1 MNEVEIPLKLTG
13 IAQAKAELKSLK
25 DQILTATDPQQMS
38 ELADKAGLLQQ
49 KLVGVNK
56 QIAEFDKGSNIDQVK
71 NSFSGLSE
79 SIANLDFSK
88 ASKES
93 ANLNQTIKALK
104 PEDLT
109 KQFKGF
115 ASTIGNL
122 GKSFLSLGKVIL
134 ANPIFFIATIIIGI
148 VLAITG
154 LLKYFGVLDEII
166 EKLMI
171 PINALIDGFK
181 WLTDTIGLTSFEAED
196 NAERI
201 QKANEEI
208 IASSK
213 TRTETVGAMYDFEIE
228 KAKIAGK
235 DTTKLEVNKSK
246 ALSNEAKLRRD
257 RQVKELQ
264 ALNKI
269 ANEENADQRKKLKES
284 INAENIAIRQGS
296 RERILIL
303 LRETAK
309 KKEEYKKQR
318 EDAKK
323 LTEDTAKEEKAEA
336 DARAKEAQARYK
348 EKRDALKKEIEEIQ
362 KEIAIANKLIIDSGK
377 TQQQR
382 EVDDVKLKYTALIA
396 EATKHKQD
404 TTAFLQA
411 QQIEV
416 DAINKT
422 FSDAEIEKQKKLD
435 EEKLANEK
443 RVADGLK
450 AFKESELQKE
460 EELDELIYQSKLTAQ
475 QKELE
480 ANQYKFDELK
490 AQYERYGKDTTYLI
504 AQQKEEED
512 KINAKYTLAEIE
524 KAKQV
529 RDTKIQFASDIANGI
544 GAIGEMFIK
553 DQKKLEKFNKAQ
565 ALVQIGID
573 TAKAISSLVA
583 MSQANPANAVTGGGA
598 GIAQFAS
605 GIVQI
610 ITNVAKAKSLLSNP
624 SGTPSGGGGGGGDEP
639 DTSTSVTQA
648 TPVLQM
654 FGQGNNLN
662 SQGGTK
668 SVNANQNMVVTAI
681 VSETE
686 ITNTQNKISKIQQS
700 AEL

>member
-13 IAQAKAELKSLK
+13 VGSMKAELKSLK
-25 DQILTATDPQQMS
+25 VAIAEATDPTQMQA
-38 ELADKAGLLQQ
+38 LAERAGEVADRIKDANEQ
-49 KLVGVNK
+49 VAV
-56 QIAEFDKGSNIDQVK
+56 FTTGSKFEAVS
-71 NSFSGLSE
+71 NSFGAIQNDLAS
-79 SIANLDFSK
+79 LDFEGASEK
-88 ASKES
+88 A
-93 ANLNQTIKALK
+93 QV
-104 PEDLT
+104 
-109 KQFKGF
+109 F
-115 ASTIGNL
+115 ATNL
-122 GKSFLSLGKVIL
+122 GKLNKADISSAIKNITSTVKTLGGAFVKLGMQIL
-134 ANPIFFIATIIIGI
+134 ANPIFLLVAVIIAIVVAIGVFLHKI
-148 VLAITG
+148 
-154 LLKYFGVLDEII
+154 GVLQKII
-166 EKLMI
+166 AVLMI
-171 PINALIDGFK
+171 PINLLIDAFKFLSDAIGF
-181 WLTDTIGLTSFEAED
+181 TSYAAEE
-196 NAERI
+196 NAEKI
-201 QKANEEI
+201 KKANESI
-208 IASSK
+208 IESSK
-213 TRTETVGAMYDFEIE
+213 ARTEAVGSMYDFEIE

-284 INAENIAIRQGS
+284 IHAENITIRQGS

-323 LTEDTAKEEKAEA
+323 VADDEANEAKKKAEEQ
-336 DARAKEAQARYK
+336 AKEAQARYK
-348 EKRDALKKEIEEIQ
+348 EKKDALKKAIEDIQ
-362 KEIAIANKLIIDSGK
+362 KEIATANKFVTDSSK

-396 EATKHKQD
+396 EATKYKQD
-404 TTAFLQA
+404 TTALTQA
-411 QQIEV
+411 QQIEL
-416 DAINKT
+416 DAINKAFT
-422 FSDAEIEKQKKLD
+422 DAEIEKQKKID
-435 EEKLANEK
+435 EDKLANDK
-443 RVADGLK
+443 RIADGLK
-450 AFKESELQKE
+450 AYKEAELQKE
-460 EELDELIYQSKLTAQ
+460 EELDELIYQSGLTAQ

-480 ANQYKFDELK
+480 ANQYKYDELL
-490 AQYERYGKDTTYLI
+490 AQYERYGKDTTDLI

-610 ITNVAKAKSLLSNP
+610 ITNVAKAKALLSNP
-624 SGTPSGGGGGGGDEP
+624 SSTASGGGGGSAPSES
-639 DTSTSVTQA
+639 STSVSQA
-648 TPVLQM
+648 TPAIQM

-662 SQGGTK
+662 SQGSTK
-668 SVNANQNMVVTAI
+668 SVNANQNMVVTAV
-681 VSETE
+681 VSESD
-686 ITNTQNKISKIQQS
+686 ITNTQNKISKLQKS

>member
-13 IAQAKAELKSLK
+13 VGSMKAELRSLK
-25 DQILTATDPQQMS
+25 AELASATDPAQMDA
-38 ELADKAGLLQQ
+38 LAQKAGELSDRI
-49 KLVGVNK
+49 KDAN
-56 QIAEFDKGSNIDQVK
+56 DQV
-71 NSFSGLSE
+71 NVFASGSKFEQVSNGLGGIKDSLM
-79 SIANLDFSK
+79 SLDFEE
-88 ASKES
+88 ASQKS
-93 ANLNQTIKALK
+93 QA
-104 PEDLT
+104 
-109 KQFKGF
+109 F
-115 ASTIGNL
+115 AKNL
-122 GKSFLSLGKVIL
+122 GKLNQADISGAIKGITGTVKSLGGAFMKLGVQIL
-134 ANPIFFIATIIIGI
+134 MNPIFLLVVVITAIVVAIGVFLNKI
-148 VLAITG
+148 
-154 LLKYFGVLDEII
+154 GVLDKVLEV
-166 EKLMI
+166 LMY
-171 PINALIDGFK
+171 PINLLIQGFK
-181 WLTDTIGLTSFEAED
+181 DLTDWLGLTSFEAED

-201 QKANEEI
+201 KKANEEI
-208 IASSK
+208 IASSNK
-213 TRTETVGAMYDFEIE
+213 RTEAVGAMYDFEIE

-235 DTTKLEVNKSK
+235 ETSKLELNKSK

-269 ANEENADQRKKLKES
+269 ANEDNAEQRKKLKES
-284 INAENIAIRQGS
+284 INAENITIRQGS

-318 EDAKK
+318 DDAKK
-323 LTEDTAKEEKAEA
+323 VADDEASDAKKQAEE
-336 DARAKEAQARYK
+336 RAKEAQARYK
-348 EKRDALKKEIEEIQ
+348 EKKDALKKATEDIQ
-362 KEIAIANKLIIDSGK
+362 KEIATANKFITDSSK

-396 EATKHKQD
+396 EATKYGQD
-404 TTAFLQA
+404 TKAFAQA
-411 QQIEV
+411 QQIEL
-416 DAINKT
+416 DAINKAFT
-422 FSDAEIEKQKKLD
+422 DAEIEKQKKLD

-443 RVADGLK
+443 RVADGIK

-480 ANQYKFDELK
+480 ANKYKYDELL
-490 AQYERYGKDTTYLI
+490 AQYERYGKDTTDLI

-610 ITNVAKAKSLLSNP
+610 ITNVAKAKALLSNP
-624 SGTPSGGGGGGGDEP
+624 SGTPSPNTGGGGGNNSE
-639 DTSTSVTQA
+639 TSVSMA
-648 TPVLQM
+648 TPAVQM

-668 SVNANQNMVVTAI
+668 SANANQNMVVTAI
-681 VSETE
+681 VSESD
-686 ITNTQNKISKIQQS
+686 ITNTQNKISKLQKS

>member
-1 MNEVEIPLKLTG
+1 MNEVTIPLKITG
-13 IAQAKAELKSLK
+13 ISQAKAELKSLK
-25 DQILTATDPQQMS
+25 DQILTATDPAQMS
-38 ELADKAGLLQQ
+38 ALADKAGALQQ
-49 KLVGVNK
+49 KLAGVNK

-71 NSFSGLSE
+71 NSFTGLTE
-79 SIANLDFSK
+79 SLESLDFAK

-134 ANPIFFIATIIIGI
+134 SNPLFLIATIITGVI
-148 VLAITG
+148 LAIAG
-154 LLKYFGVLDEII
+154 LLKYFGVLDDAIDA
-166 EKLMI
+166 LMM

-181 WLTDTIGLTSFEAED
+181 WLTDSIGLTSYEAED
-196 NAERI
+196 NAHRI
-201 QKANEEI
+201 TKANEEI

-213 TRTETVGAMYDFEIE
+213 ERTESVGAMYDFEIE

-235 DTTKLEVNKSK
+235 DTTNLEVSKSK
-246 ALSNEAKLRRD
+246 AISNEAKLRRD
-257 RQVKELQ
+257 RQVKELR

-269 ANEENADQRKKLKES
+269 ASEDNAEQRKKLKES
-284 INAENIAIRQGS
+284 IASENITIRQGS
-296 RERILIL
+296 RERLLIL
-303 LRETAK
+303 MRETAK

-318 EDAKK
+318 DDAKK
-323 LTEDTAKEEKAEA
+323 VAENEAKEEKELAEA
-336 DARAKEAQARYK
+336 RAREAQARYK
-348 EKRDALKKEIEEIQ
+348 EKKDALKKAIEDIQ
-362 KEIAIANKLIIDSGK
+362 KEITNANKVITDSDK

-382 EVDDVKLKYTALIA
+382 EVDDVKAKYTALITEA
-396 EATKHKQD
+396 EKYKQD
-404 TTAFLQA
+404 TTAFKKA
-411 QQIEV
+411 QQIEI
-416 DAINKT
+416 DAINKA
-422 FSDAEIEKQKKLD
+422 FSDVEIEKQKKLD

-443 RVADGLK
+443 RVADQLK
-450 AFKESELQKE
+450 AYKESELLKE

-490 AQYERYGKDTTYLI
+490 AQYERYGKDTTDLI

-529 RDTKIQFASDIANGI
+529 RDTKIQFANDIANGI
-544 GAIGEMFIK
+544 TAIGGMFIK
-553 DQKKLEKFNKAQ
+553 DQKKLEKFNKAS

-624 SGTPSGGGGGGGDEP
+624 SSTPSPDSGGDPP
-639 DTSTSVTQA
+639 DSNTSVTMA
-648 TPVLQM
+648 TPALQM

-662 SQGGTK
+662 TQGGTK
-668 SVNANQNMVVTAI
+668 SANANQNMVVTAI
-681 VSETE
+681 VSESD
-686 ITNTQNKISKIQQS
+686 ITNTQTKLSKLQKS

>member
-13 IAQAKAELKSLK
+13 IAQAKAELRSLK
-25 DQILTATDPQQMS
+25 DQILTATDPTQMA

-49 KLVGVNK
+49 KIAGVNK
-56 QIAEFDKGSNIDQVK
+56 QVAEFDKGSNLDQVR

-79 SIANLDFSK
+79 SLANLDFSK

-93 ANLNQTIKALK
+93 ANLNQTIKALQ
-104 PEDLT
+104 PADLT

-115 ASTIGNL
+115 NSTIINL
-122 GKSFLSLGKVIL
+122 GKSFINLGRVIL
-134 ANPIFFIATIIIGI
+134 SNPLFLIATIIIGI
-148 VLAITG
+148 VVAIVG
-154 LLKYFGVLDEII
+154 VLKYFGVLDKVISA
-166 EKLMI
+166 LMV
-171 PINALIDGFK
+171 PINLLIGAFK

-201 QKANEEI
+201 KKANEEI

-213 TRTETVGAMYDFEIE
+213 SRTEAVGAMYDFEIE

-235 DTTKLEVNKSK
+235 DTTKLEINKSK

-323 LTEDTAKEEKAEA
+323 LAEDTSKEEKAEA

-348 EKRDALKKEIEEIQ
+348 ERKDALKKAIEDIQ
-362 KEIAIANKLIIDSGK
+362 KEIATANKFVIDSSK

-396 EATKHKQD
+396 EATKYKQD
-404 TTAFLQA
+404 TTAFTKA
-411 QQIEV
+411 QQIEI
-416 DAINKT
+416 DAINKAFT
-422 FSDAEIEKQKKLD
+422 DAEIEKQKKLD

-490 AQYERYGKDTTYLI
+490 AQYERYGKDTTDLI

-553 DQKKLEKFNKAQ
+553 DQKKLEKFNKAS

-573 TAKAISSLVA
+573 TARAISSLVA
-583 MSQANPANAVTGGGA
+583 MSQANPANAVTAGGA

-610 ITNVAKAKSLLSNP
+610 ITNVAKAKALLSNP
-624 SGTPSGGGGGGGDEP
+624 SSTASGGGGSSAPSES
-639 DTSTSVTQA
+639 STSVSQA
-648 TPVLQM
+648 TPAIQM

-662 SQGGTK
+662 SQGSTK
-668 SVNANQNMVVTAI
+668 SVNANQNMIVTAV
-681 VSETE
+681 VSESD
-686 ITNTQNKISKIQQS
+686 ITNTQNKISKLQKS